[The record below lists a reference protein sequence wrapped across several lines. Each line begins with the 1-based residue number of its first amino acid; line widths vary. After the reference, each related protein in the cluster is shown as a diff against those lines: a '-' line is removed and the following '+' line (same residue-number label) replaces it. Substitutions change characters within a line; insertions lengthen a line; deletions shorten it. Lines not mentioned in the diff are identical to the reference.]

1 MHVLITGGTGLIGR
15 ALCAHLLAEGHQIS
29 VLSRRPDQVAE
40 LCGSSVK
47 GVGQLGEL
55 DGQAVDAVVNLAGEP
70 IADRP
75 WTAKRKAML
84 WASRVTLTEQL
95 VQWLGRQP
103 VKPAVLVSGSAVGW
117 YGDAGEVPVTEASP
131 ARVEYTH
138 TLCDAWEAAAKRAA
152 SHGIRVCQ
160 LRTGL
165 VLAENGG
172 FLQRLLLP
180 FRLGLGG
187 PIGSGNHYMPWV
199 HLDDMV
205 GLIMLLISNPS
216 CKGPFNATAPN
227 PVTNREFARTL
238 GKTLGRPAVLPLPA
252 FLLKGI
258 LGEMSRLL
266 LTGQNALPEKALA
279 EGYKFRFEHLDTALA
294 DVVKKN
300 QE

>member
-1 MHVLITGGTGLIGR
+1 MHVLITGGTGLIGK
-15 ALCAHLLAEGHQIS
+15 ALCARLLAEGHQVS
-29 VLSRRPDQVAE
+29 VLSRKPEQVAQ
-40 LCGSSVK
+40 LCGGSVK

-55 DGQAVDAVVNLAGEP
+55 DGQGVDAVVNLAGEP

-75 WTAKRKAML
+75 WTANRKAML

-103 VKPAVLVSGSAVGW
+103 VKPSVLVSGSAVGW
-117 YGDAGEVPVTEASP
+117 YGDTGDAPVTEASP
-131 ARVEYTH
+131 GRVEYTN
-138 TLCDAWEAAAKRAA
+138 TLCDAWESAAKRAA

-180 FRLGLGG
+180 FKLGLGG
-187 PIGSGNHYMPWV
+187 PIGSGSHYMPWV

-205 GLIMLLISNPS
+205 GLIMLLLNTPS

-238 GKTLGRPAVLPLPA
+238 GKTLGRPAVLPVPA
-252 FLLKGI
+252 FLLKGV

-279 EGYKFRFEHLDTALA
+279 EGYTFRFEHLDAALA
-294 DVVKKN
+294 DVLKKN